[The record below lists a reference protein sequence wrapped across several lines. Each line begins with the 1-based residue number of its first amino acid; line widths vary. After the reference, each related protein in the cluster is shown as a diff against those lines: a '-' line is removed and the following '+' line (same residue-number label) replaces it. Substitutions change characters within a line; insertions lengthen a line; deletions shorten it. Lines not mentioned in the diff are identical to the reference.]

1 MEMKKRNKLSKE
13 QFMELNEKRIGQ
25 KLKLVEKFP
34 NAWVYE
40 FSNPLIRTNLRTP
53 FRIVELANN
62 AFREYW
68 GFETTTE
75 DIEKIDNIFSEIE
88 KKAKDVIELGYEYG
102 SNLTDFNISKL
113 ENMKKYEKEKA
124 VRENRNLIEV
134 IIPSNDK
141 SKTIYEAIILID
153 VLDLPIKQS
162 KTTQEI
168 EKWINAVK
176 DFIDT
181 IKKSESESIKLT
193 AEKLKPE
200 LLSRYKSLRN
210 NVIRYLK
217 ATNSN
222 NATEE
227 KE

>member
-1 MEMKKRNKLSKE
+1 MEMEKRSKLSKE

-75 DIEKIDNIFSEIE
+75 DIKKIDEIFSGIE
-88 KKAKDVIELGYEYG
+88 EKAKDIIELGYEYG
-102 SNLTDFNISKL
+102 SNLTDFNVSKL

-124 VRENRNLIEV
+124 IRENKTLIEV
-134 IIPSNDK
+134 IIPTNDK

-153 VLDLPIKQS
+153 VLDLAIKQS

-168 EKWINAVK
+168 EKWITAVRN
-176 DFIDT
+176 FIDT
-181 IKKSESESIKLT
+181 IKKAESESIKLT
-193 AEKLKPE
+193 ADKLKPE
-200 LLSRYKSLRN
+200 LLGRYKSLKN

-217 ATNSN
+217 ATKNSN
-222 NATEE
+222 
-227 KE
+227 